1 MLSTGAGERL
11 TSTQPVQLDISAV
24 VRFERAIHL
33 SGPVVAGPQD
43 VVLRSCPSTPD
54 VVVGPVRWIAPIYI
68 YIAGGLAQQRS
79 VRDPP
84 RIELRVAQRGPPPAL
99 SDAAP

>member
-54 VVVGPVRWIAPIYI
+54 VVVGPVRWIAPPRLTSP
-68 YIAGGLAQQRS
+68 LADRLVDVAVIPHLPVQ
-79 VRDPP
+79 VIPHP
-84 RIELRVAQRGPPPAL
+84 REWGSPR
-99 SDAAP
+99 AP